1 MREVFHAVMR
11 WLLNV
16 YEWGWIV
23 GLGIFVV
30 CAGIAILALSS
41 LGMSGLLNDRERHE
55 LDAEEREHL
64 RGRK

>member
-11 WLLNV
+11 WLPNV

-23 GLGIFVV
+23 GLGIFAV
-30 CAGIAILALSS
+30 CVGVAILALGS
-41 LGMSGLLNDRERHE
+41 LSMSGLLNDRERQE

-64 RGRK
+64 RRNK